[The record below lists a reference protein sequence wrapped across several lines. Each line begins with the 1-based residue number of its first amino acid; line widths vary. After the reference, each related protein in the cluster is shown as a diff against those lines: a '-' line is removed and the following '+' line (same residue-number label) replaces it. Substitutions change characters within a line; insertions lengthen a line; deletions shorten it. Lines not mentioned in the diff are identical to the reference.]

1 MARKNYRTCVRMG
14 NWNEDIFL
22 EEEMMKDFL
31 EKRDKGQLLI
41 QRNRILIANLLRKTT
56 LSVIED
62 GLIHYGDKVLIM
74 NPDYTDPSG
83 GQVVFGRLA
92 LAVTPEE
99 MKAHMSNEIEVP
111 CEVTAMPDVKP
122 IGRNTFIILSLDEN
136 ALGKTVRY
144 GQNFGLATTAG
155 FDHKMFYLGSSLK
168 TPVNSTKKSALQEV
182 HLTDEFSFFTCW
194 QAAYFDPRLRIEYD
208 DFPVPA
214 NAKIVIKHCHTNQAL
229 AANRKY
235 SLRTYFG
242 KECEVACHTHIDCYK
257 TEKPLNHWVLCTG
270 DPNDHSSIVLDRGN
284 PLEKKMVPEQ
294 PVVNTDA
301 PIINITGQN
310 PFPLPY
316 ASKEEN
322 CNF

>member
-155 FDHKMFYLGSSLK
+155 FDHKM
-168 TPVNSTKKSALQEV
+168 
-182 HLTDEFSFFTCW
+182 
-194 QAAYFDPRLRIEYD
+194 
-208 DFPVPA
+208 A